1 MADLSIENH
10 GSIFILR
17 AISDDGKQWVADH
30 IPADAQ
36 TWGRD
41 GVVVEHRY
49 IGDIAQGA
57 INDGLEVT

>member
-1 MADLSIENH
+1 MADLSIMNEGN
-10 GSIFILR
+10 IYILF
-17 AISDDGKQWVADH
+17 ANSDAGKAWVAEH

-36 TWGRD
+36 RWGNN

-57 INDGLEVT
+57 ANDGLKVE

>member
-1 MADLSIENH
+1 MADLIVQNE

-17 AISDDGKQWVADH
+17 AVTDNGKQWVADH

-36 TWGRD
+36 TWGTD

-49 IGDIAQGA
+49 IGDIVQGA
-57 INDGLEVT
+57 ANDGLEIE